1 MEKYLIALDLDGT
14 LLNSKKEICPDT
26 LKYLHHLDNLGHI
39 IVIATG
45 RPIRSIKRYYDELN
59 LHSPIICYNGAN
71 IISPNNPT
79 FKEVNFAF
87 PKEIIK
93 QIYNDVGPKYIENVL
108 CETNK
113 ELWIIKDDETLES
126 VFVTKG
132 MKLIK
137 GDIRETLTDDPMTMI
152 IKSYSTSSNNILEAA
167 VKKHPGLEIRFWMG
181 AYEHYSEIFFS
192 NVTKAH
198 ALADVAKLYN
208 INRDHIIAFGDA
220 NNDIQMFQ
228 FAGISVAMKNAN
240 DNLKKYA
247 TRVSKFDNDHDGIMY
262 ELKSILKD
270 E

>member
-1 MEKYLIALDLDGT
+1 M
-14 LLNSKKEICPDT
+14 
-26 LKYLHHLDNLGHI
+26 
-39 IVIATG
+39 
-45 RPIRSIKRYYDELN
+45 
-59 LHSPIICYNGAN
+59 
-71 IISPNNPT
+71 
-79 FKEVNFAF
+79 NFAF

-113 ELWIIKDDETLES
+113 KLWIIKDDETLES
-126 VFVTKG
+126 VFVIKG
-132 MKLIK
+132 MDVIK
-137 GDIRETLTDDPMTMI
+137 GDIRETLNDDPMTMI
-152 IKSYSTSSNNILEAA
+152 IKSYSTDSNDLLEAA

-208 INRDHIIAFGDA
+208 ISQDHIIAFGDA